1 MIDRYI
7 DTIGRVK
14 EVILSMRKFRPL
26 ASHSDRELAVG
37 YGYNYGIH
45 LLESLLASA
54 PHTVINVALNDV
66 RGKFKLAVLLNVL
79 DHEAV
84 LGELHKSGV
93 LAAIDS
99 FEVALAQA
107 NEEEQR
113 ENERELDVDYV
124 ETFTPDLNLT

>member
-1 MIDRYI
+1 MIDRYT

-45 LLESLLASA
+45 LLESLLTSA